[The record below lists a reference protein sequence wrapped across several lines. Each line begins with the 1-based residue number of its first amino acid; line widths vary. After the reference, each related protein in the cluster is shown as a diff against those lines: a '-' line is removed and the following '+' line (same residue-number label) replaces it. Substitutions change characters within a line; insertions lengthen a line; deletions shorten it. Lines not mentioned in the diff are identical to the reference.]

1 MASGGPCPR
10 SDLMQCSLL
19 VGSPFTFIF
28 IKYFFI
34 LFLIHLFFSL
44 HLPFLNNL
52 RIQFNLISSLW
63 DSSHLGAAQDTV
75 TGRRWHLPGGA
86 AGSPSRTLI
95 YRAVGSPGSCSS
107 RRLQESGGGWRRGPH
122 GCHSRQAPG
131 LCFQKQSLS

>member
-1 MASGGPCPR
+1 
-10 SDLMQCSLL
+10 MQCSLL

-52 RIQFNLISSLW
+52 RIQFNLISSLQ

-95 YRAVGSPGSCSS
+95 YRAVDHRGLARADDFRSQVEGGDGGLMDATPGRHQGSAF
-107 RRLQESGGGWRRGPH
+107 RNRVFLENK
-122 GCHSRQAPG
+122 
-131 LCFQKQSLS
+131 LKNKTKQGI